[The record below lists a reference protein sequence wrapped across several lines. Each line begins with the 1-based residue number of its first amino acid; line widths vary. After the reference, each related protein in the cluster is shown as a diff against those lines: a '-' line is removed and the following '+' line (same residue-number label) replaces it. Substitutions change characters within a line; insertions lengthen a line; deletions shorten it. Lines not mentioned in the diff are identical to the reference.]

1 MITNLQL
8 KNFTAFTDL
17 TIDFTPGIN
26 IVISENGA
34 SKIQLFKAFLV
45 QGGPKD
51 TREVD

>member
-1 MITNLQL
+1 MISSLQL
-8 KNFTAFTDL
+8 KNFTGFIDL
-17 TIDFTPGIN
+17 TIDFSQCIN

-45 QGGPKD
+45 QSGPKD

>member
-1 MITNLQL
+1 MISSLQL
-8 KNFTAFTDL
+8 KSFGAFTDL
-17 TIDFTPGIN
+17 GIDFSQCIN

-34 SKIQLFKAFLV
+34 SKIQLLKAILV

>member
-1 MITNLQL
+1 MISSLQL
-8 KNFTAFTDL
+8 KNFTGFIDL
-17 TIDFTPGIN
+17 TIDFSQCIN
-26 IVISENGA
+26 IVISGNGA